1 MAYILMNNYMI
12 FPKYDSFFNSI
23 REFLVKTNLY
33 SELDFIDV
41 NDYDILFLENLI
53 HIKFPEA
60 LVAFLKHFGKN
71 DKILRPNL
79 AMSLTDILNAFGKS
93 SAIKEYL
100 QKQNFV
106 VNTDGIK
113 IVNGK
118 VELIK
123 VTNGVYEEVINL
135 NNLFDINEAIFLH
148 VGFTTEVIDS
158 RIENPIIH
166 SFLSDWTF
174 TSSQLRLTDFIRNIL
189 FNEIE
194 LNLKGRDYSSYSNDI
209 NSYYFELN
217 KKINAID
224 ISCLDWANT
233 YRRIFL
239 NNIMPVHEFRMYRNE
254 FYFINEFDEIKKS
267 LILSIDDFESAFI
280 KYLQSKGFDIN

>member
-1 MAYILMNNYMI
+1 MNNYMI

-53 HIKFPEA
+53 HVKFPEA

-123 VTNGVYEEVINL
+123 VTNGVYEDEEVINL

>member
-1 MAYILMNNYMI
+1 MI